1 MSKTEDSIKF
11 FADVYARKWVDELFT
26 KHYDDIM
33 GHKIHDQL
41 TEELTDYGI
50 KATIESAI
58 REFNRNNESRMDRL
72 EERQNLIA
80 QNMDAIY
87 AQVVSRG

>member
-11 FADVYARKWVDELFT
+11 FANVYCRQYVDDFFN
-26 KHYDDIM
+26 KHYEDVM
-33 GHKIHDQL
+33 KHKIHDQL

-58 REFNRNNESRMDRL
+58 MEFNRNNESRMDRL
-72 EERQNLIA
+72 EKRQNLIA

-87 AQVVSRG
+87 SQIQR